1 MQVWDGLSPSSSIS
15 FSSSSPNGPIA
26 TMTENPNL
34 TRGLLRRLDELPPI
48 SLFDN
53 TSVSSITLGP
63 PPSFPASA
71 QGLDLSS
78 YPHPTLSN
86 SRTLAARL
94 LIGADGLNSS
104 VRTFVGIPSRG
115 WDYDRHGVVATVKL
129 APEDLQTR
137 TTDKAIAY
145 QRFLPNG
152 PIALLALPDGYATLV
167 WSTTTT
173 EAARLKALSDTD
185 FAAMIDAAFRLDV
198 VDLDYMSH
206 LLSGQVSELEWRSS
220 INITPTTTKSSSLPP
235 LPGRVTSVQANSIA
249 SFPLRLRH
257 ADAYTAERI
266 ALIGDA
272 AHTIHPLA
280 GQGLNMGLGDVES
293 LATAIEYAVTHG
305 MDIGSGFALE
315 RYGRERW
322 VGNNRMMGVVD
333 KLHWLYGVR
342 SGPIVGLRGLGLKA
356 VDAMGPLKGFLMAQA
371 GGEVR
376 KNSGRGW
383 LGRLMAQAQG
393 LGK

>member
-1 MQVWDGLSPSSSIS
+1 
-15 FSSSSPNGPIA
+15 
-26 TMTENPNL
+26 MTENQNL
-34 TRGLLRRLDELPPI
+34 TRGLLRRLDQLPPI
-48 SLFDN
+48 SLFDK

-63 PPSFPASA
+63 PRSFPAPP
-71 QGLDLSS
+71 QELDLSS
-78 YPHPTLSN
+78 YPRLTLSN
-86 SRTLAARL
+86 SRTLTARL

-104 VRTFVGIPSRG
+104 VRTFAGIPSRG
-115 WDYDRHGVVATVKL
+115 WDYDRHGVVATIKL
-129 APEDLQTR
+129 AADDLETR

-152 PIALLALPDGYATLV
+152 PIALLALPDDYATLV
-167 WSTTTT
+167 WSTTPA
-173 EAARLKALSDTD
+173 EAARLKSLSDID

-198 VDLDYMSH
+198 VDLDYISH
-206 LLSGQVSELEWRSS
+206 LSSGQVSELEWRTS
-220 INITPTTTKSSSLPP
+220 IASTTTTTKSSSLPP
-235 LPGRVTSVQANSIA
+235 LPRRVTSVQPNSIA

-257 ADAYTAERI
+257 ADVYTAERI

-280 GQGLNMGLGDVES
+280 GQGLNMGLGDVQT
-293 LATAIEYAVTHG
+293 LVATIQYAVMHG

-322 VGNNRMMGVVD
+322 AGNSRMMGVVD

-342 SGPIVGLRGLGLKA
+342 SGPLVGLRGLGLKA
-356 VDAMGPLKGFLMAQA
+356 VDAMGPLKGFLMGQA
-371 GGEVR
+371 GGGAGKESR
-376 KNSGRGW
+376 AGRGW
-383 LGRLMAQAQG
+383 LEGLMAQTQG